1 MSTSNGWSCTAV
13 ALAMLAAAAGQADAA
28 TGFVQ
33 HNLVSDIPN
42 LAATTDPNLKNPWGV
57 SFSPTSPFWV
67 SNQAS
72 DTATLYKASG
82 VQLPLVVSTASPTG
96 QVFNPTTS
104 FPAGNGQKALFL
116 FSSLNGSISA
126 WNGGTSASV
135 QFINAGAV
143 YTGLALG
150 NNGSQDLLYAAN
162 TAQGTVDV
170 VDGSFQQI
178 QLAGRFTD
186 PTLPSGLTP
195 YNVQN
200 LNGTLYVTYAHRG
213 QDSGV
218 VDAFDMNGNFV
229 RRVATNGV
237 LDQPWGL
244 AIAPAGFGALG
255 GSLLVGNFGDGKI
268 NAFDPTTGT
277 LRGTISDTHGKPLVN
292 DGLWSLNFREKGP
305 GFDPN
310 TLFLTAGIN
319 GEADGL
325 FASITAVPE
334 PSSWA
339 LLAAGLSTIGVLRV
353 RNRRQ
358 RRRRAS

>member
-1 MSTSNGWSCTAV
+1 MT
-13 ALAMLAAAAGQADAA
+13 LLAAATASVANAA

-33 HNLVSDIPN
+33 HNLVSDIPG
-42 LAATTDPNLKNPWGV
+42 LADHTDPNLKNPWGA

-72 DTATLYKASG
+72 DNATLYFGTG
-82 VQLPLVVSTASPTG
+82 VQAPLVVATASPTG
-96 QVFNPTTS
+96 QVFNATNS
-104 FPAGNGQKALFL
+104 FALSNGQKALFL
-116 FSSLNGSISA
+116 FSSLSGSISG
-126 WNGGTSASV
+126 WNGGTTASV
-135 QFINAGAV
+135 QFSRAGAV

-150 NNGSQDLLYAAN
+150 NDGSQDRLYAAN
-162 TAQGTVDV
+162 AAQGTIDV
-170 VDGSFQQI
+170 VDSNFQQVTP
-178 QLAGRFTD
+178 AGNFTD
-186 PTLPSGLTP
+186 PTLPAGLTP

-200 LNGTLYVTYAHRG
+200 LNGTLYVTYAQRG
-213 QDSGV
+213 HDSGV
-218 VDAFDMNGNFV
+218 VDAFDMNGNFL
-229 RRVATNGV
+229 RRVATNGA

-244 AIAPAGFGALG
+244 AIAPAGFGSFG

-277 LRGTISDTHGKPLVN
+277 LRGTISDSHGKPLVN
-292 DGLWSLNFREKGP
+292 DGLWSLNFREKGS

-310 TLFLTAGIN
+310 SLLLTAGIN

-353 RNRRQ
+353 RARRK
-358 RRRRAS
+358 RS